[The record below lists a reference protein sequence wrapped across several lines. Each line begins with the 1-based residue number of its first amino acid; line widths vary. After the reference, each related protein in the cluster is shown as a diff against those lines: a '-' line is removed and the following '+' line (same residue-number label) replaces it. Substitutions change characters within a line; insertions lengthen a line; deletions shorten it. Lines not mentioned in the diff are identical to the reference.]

1 MELADAADAV
11 AINAGLQNYFVYY
24 EWMVNENVPTDVTF
38 VIIHSSVRAIKK
50 MAFCDRTQLRTV
62 IFNELLEEI
71 DEWTF
76 AGCILLEE
84 IVVPNNVRTIG
95 EMAFNHCQALRRVTF
110 GDRLVVI
117 DEYAF
122 SWCKLI
128 EVIIIPNS
136 VRAIKAAAFC
146 GCSALT
152 RVIFGNGLDKIE
164 RSVFQECTSLV
175 EIVIPPAVRDIDEH
189 AFFRCTNLRRVRF
202 CDKIEEFV
210 SSAAMEVWWNQGT
223 HEMSMCTYCFLVRC
237 RIPVRLAGLAPVDSW
252 QANIHKTLTIIPTLY
267 SYEMDHHF
275 DSIDCRISLYES
287 WRQVPTLL
295 SQIIPNNDIVFKILS
310 YF

>member
-110 GDRLVVI
+110 GDRLV
-117 DEYAF
+117 A
-122 SWCKLI
+122 WL
-128 EVIIIPNS
+128 
-136 VRAIKAAAFC
+136 
-146 GCSALT
+146 G
-152 RVIFGNGLDKIE
+152 
-164 RSVFQECTSLV
+164 
-175 EIVIPPAVRDIDEH
+175 IPPE
-189 AFFRCTNLRRVRF
+189 F
-202 CDKIEEFV
+202 CRNSAEF
-210 SSAAMEVWWNQGT
+210 
-223 HEMSMCTYCFLVRC
+223 
-237 RIPVRLAGLAPVDSW
+237 RIPVVFLSRFFRFRFRFRSEKKVPAFFFFFFTMTEPIPAINFRVFSAGKFRNSVFGSGIPDSGSPR
-252 QANIHKTLTIIPTLY
+252 NRNPKSEFPTKGQ
-267 SYEMDHHF
+267 
-275 DSIDCRISLYES
+275 R
-287 WRQVPTLL
+287 
-295 SQIIPNNDIVFKILS
+295 
-310 YF
+310 

>member
-50 MAFCDRTQLRTV
+50 MAFCDRTQLRIV

-95 EMAFNHCQALRRVTF
+95 EMAFNHCHALRRVTF

-128 EVIIIPNS
+128 EVIIITNA
-136 VRAIKAAAFC
+136 VRAIKDGAFC
-146 GCSALT
+146 GCRRLT
-152 RVIFGNGLDKIE
+152 RVILGEGLEEIGMNAFG
-164 RSVFQECTSLV
+164 ECTSMVDL
-175 EIVIPPAVRDIDEH
+175 PPSGILMTPH
-189 AFFRCTNLRRVRF
+189 FW
-202 CDKIEEFV
+202 
-210 SSAAMEVWWNQGT
+210 AA
-223 HEMSMCTYCFLVRC
+223 
-237 RIPVRLAGLAPVDSW
+237 RI
-252 QANIHKTLTIIPTLY
+252 
-267 SYEMDHHF
+267 
-275 DSIDCRISLYES
+275 
-287 WRQVPTLL
+287 
-295 SQIIPNNDIVFKILS
+295 
-310 YF
+310 